1 MPKIVVTTEEQLINN
16 MQAKEHLPEIL
27 QHAIIQADYL
37 PDNIV
42 GNQIAVNRFS
52 GEEVILPP
60 LAFKVYTVAIFAH
73 DVLWELNEL
82 SRIAESFPVTR
93 EKMREQH
100 QQMYDDNH
108 EIFYAA
114 REWFIEY
121 YINEYMRL
129 LD

>member
-1 MPKIVVTTEEQLINN
+1 MPTTEKQIINN

-27 QHAIIQADYL
+27 RHAITQADYL
-37 PDNIV
+37 PDNIR
-42 GNQIAVNRFS
+42 GNQIAINRLN

-82 SRIAESFPVTR
+82 SKVAEIFPVTR

-100 QQMYDDNH
+100 QKMYEDNH
-108 EIFYAA
+108 AIFYAA